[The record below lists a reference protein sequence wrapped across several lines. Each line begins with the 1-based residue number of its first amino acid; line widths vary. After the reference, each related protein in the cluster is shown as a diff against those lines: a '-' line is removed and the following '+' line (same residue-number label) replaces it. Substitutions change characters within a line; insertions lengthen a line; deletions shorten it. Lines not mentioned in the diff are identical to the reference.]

1 MANAKSPYQMC
12 HFMACS
18 LISAYRYS

>member
-12 HFMACS
+12 HFMAWS